1 MADSEV
7 VKEVEE
13 VGGAEAFGDEE
24 GPAIIQRILKLK
36 DQQEALDALDLEYRA
51 ERIALEN
58 KYREKKSP
66 LFVKRTQFILGAC
79 DLDGEPNGSSEKDD
93 GPAEED
99 TIPMFWLKAMMNH
112 EVLSEVIQERDF
124 GALACLEDV
133 TVTYGENMDSYSLTF
148 HFKENE
154 WFDNETL
161 VKSYSGV
168 DLIMGEDSEE
178 QEIESTKIEW
188 KEGKSLMVEE
198 MKVKQKSKS
207 GKRKGETRVV
217 NRLVPVPSFFYYF
230 SDPVEPKD
238 EEDESYES
246 RVEFDYDQDYEIGES
261 LRLNIVPNAINWFTG
276 EAADSDDEEYGDDD
290 EEDDDDD
297 NDDADSSSDAEQVA
311 QAEGTEASAAAA
323 AGKDQAECKQS

>member
-36 DQQEALDALDLEYRA
+36 DQQEELDAFDLEYRA

-66 LFVKRTQFILGAC
+66 LFVKRTQYILGAC

-99 TIPMFWLKAMMNH
+99 TIPMFWLKGMMNH
-112 EVLSEVIQERDF
+112 DMLSEIIQERDF

-133 TVTYGENMDSYSLTF
+133 TITYGENMDSYSLTF

-168 DLIMGEDSEE
+168 DLIMGQDSEE
-178 QEIESTKIEW
+178 QHIESTKIEW

-217 NRLVPVPSFFYYF
+217 NRLVPVPSFFYFF
-230 SDPVEPKD
+230 SDPVEPED
-238 EEDESYES
+238 EEDEEDEN
-246 RVEFDYDQDYEIGES
+246 RVEFDYDQDFEIGES
-261 LRLNIVPNAINWFTG
+261 IRVNIVPNAINWFTG
-276 EAADSDDEEYGDDD
+276 EAADSDGEEYDDDDGDDD
-290 EEDDDDD
+290 DDDDD
-297 NDDADSSSDAEQVA
+297 NDDDSSSDAEQVA
-311 QAEGTEASAAAA
+311 QAEGTEAPTADA
-323 AGKDQAECKQS
+323 AGTECKQS